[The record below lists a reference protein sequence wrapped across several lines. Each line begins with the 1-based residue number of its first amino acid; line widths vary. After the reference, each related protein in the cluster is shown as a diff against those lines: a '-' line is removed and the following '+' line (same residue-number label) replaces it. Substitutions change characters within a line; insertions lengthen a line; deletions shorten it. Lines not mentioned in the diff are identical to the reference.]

1 MFGSCGS
8 NTGARPPIKMRTL
21 AFLVSIL
28 IATSFVPLLKAEEI
42 IKDKSPD
49 KRFALRMTHSEEGW
63 DTEII
68 ETATKKKV
76 IDLES
81 VALSGDKDRIVWMS
95 DSSEPVEEYGEEATL
110 IWSRDSQRVAYYNL
124 NRRNRTMSVYFRN
137 DSTFEEVSLPEFPKC
152 DEIKNQDA
160 KDVEIVHFG
169 VKPIYWMD
177 SGALSVSVEH
187 WWRTPEG
194 KLKTCE
200 PTITMTFDA
209 QRHASLAKAETP
221 PEEIGQKIESPNG
234 TFFLEELPAP
244 TKNEAGETMDDQE
257 VWIVSAKDPAKRER
271 LPGFHMAEGVGV
283 ISGAAISPDEN
294 WMLVARHHGSHM
306 NSTHLFHRKEG
317 LKFENVFPNANW
329 PPDPESTDRFD
340 NEAWKYFS
348 KIEGVPLTKIDMKD
362 LGPEQISF
370 LDWSADSGRLLIDLD
385 GGLTGS
391 VETPDRNLYKK
402 PGVSAWVAYF
412 NTKTKRFELTDRL
425 RACNKG
431 ARKRWKAMDNDNE
444 EAPEEGFVPPSAE
457 SIGHEG
463 PDLPVAERLKKYEA
477 ELAAMVKRRAGQL
490 DGADR
495 AEFEKKEA
503 DWRDKLDDDAAQIK
517 DPAKR
522 LGMRARSTWYHLINV
537 REERLPIYEEAKS
550 GDAKQSQP

>member
-1 MFGSCGS
+1 MKIIVAFG
-8 NTGARPPIKMRTL
+8 ALLI
-21 AFLVSIL
+21 VSSL
-28 IATSFVPLLKAEEI
+28 QAEGKEI

-49 KRFALRMTHSEEGW
+49 GKFALRLTHGEEGW

-68 ETATKKKV
+68 ETGTKKKV

-81 VALSGDKDRIVWMS
+81 VAATGDKDRIVWMS
-95 DSSEPVEEYGEEATL
+95 DSSRSVDTYGDEATL
-110 IWSRDSQRVAYYNL
+110 VWSRDSQRVAYYDL
-124 NRRNRTMSVYFRN
+124 DRRNRTMSVYFRN
-137 DSTFEEVSLPEFPKC
+137 GSSFEEVSLPEFPKC
-152 DEIKNQDA
+152 DEIKNEDP
-160 KDVEIVHFG
+160 KYLEIVHFG

-187 WWRTPEG
+187 WWRIPEG

-244 TKNEAGETMDDQE
+244 TKNEAGETMNDQE
-257 VWIVSAKDPAKRER
+257 VWIVSARDPAKRER

-362 LGPEQISF
+362 LGPERISF
-370 LDWSADSGRLLIDLD
+370 LDWSADSGRLLIDLH

-425 RACNKG
+425 RARNKG

-517 DPAKR
+517 DPAKQ

>member
-1 MFGSCGS
+1 
-8 NTGARPPIKMRTL
+8 MRTIALL
-21 AFLVSIL
+21 APIL
-28 IATSFVPLLKAEEI
+28 IALGVISSLQAEEKEV
-42 IKDKSPD
+42 IKDKSPN
-49 KRFALRMTHSEEGW
+49 KKFALRMTHSEEGW

-68 ETATKKKV
+68 DAKTKKKI

-81 VALSGDKDRIVWMS
+81 VAASGDKDRIVWMS
-95 DSSEPVEEYGEEATL
+95 DSSEPVERYGNEATL
-110 IWSRDSQRVAYYNL
+110 IWSRDSQRVASYNL
-124 NRRNRTMSVYFRN
+124 DRRNRTMSVYFRN
-137 DSTFEEVSLPEFPKC
+137 GSTFEEVSLPEFPKC

-257 VWIVSAKDPAKRER
+257 VWIVSARDPAKRER

-283 ISGAAISPDEN
+283 ISGAAISPNEN

-306 NSTHLFHRKEG
+306 NSTQLFHRKEG

-340 NEAWKYFS
+340 NEAWKFFS
-348 KIEGVPLTKIDMKD
+348 KAEGVPLTKIDMKD
-362 LGPEQISF
+362 LGPEPISF
-370 LDWSADSGRLLIDLD
+370 LDWSADSGRLLIDLH

-391 VETPDRNLYKK
+391 VETPDRDLYKK
-402 PGVSAWVAYF
+402 PGVSLWVAYF

-457 SIGHEG
+457 SIGHEA
-463 PDLPVAERLKKYEA
+463 PDAPVAERLKKYEA
-477 ELAAMVKRRAGQL
+477 ELSAMVKRRAGQL

-495 AEFEKKEA
+495 AQFEKKEA
-503 DWRDKLDDDAAQIK
+503 DWRDKLEEDAAQIK
-517 DPAKR
+517 DPQKR
-522 LGMRARSTWYHLINV
+522 LGFRTRSTWYHLIDV
-537 REERLPIYEEAKS
+537 REERLPIYEKAKS
-550 GDAKQSQP
+550 GGAKPSQP

>member
-1 MFGSCGS
+1 
-8 NTGARPPIKMRTL
+8 MRVIIALL
-21 AFLVSIL
+21 ASIV
-28 IATSFVPLLKAEEI
+28 IALGVASLLQAEEI

-49 KRFALRMTHSEEGW
+49 RKFALRMTDGEEGW

-81 VALSGDKDRIVWMS
+81 VAASGDKDRIVWMS
-95 DSSEPVEEYGEEATL
+95 DSSEPVERYGNEATL
-110 IWSRDSQRVAYYNL
+110 TWSRDSQRVAYYNL
-124 NRRNRTMSVYFRN
+124 HRRNRTMSVYFRN
-137 DSTFEEVSLPEFPKC
+137 GSSFEEVSLPEFPKC
-152 DEIKNQDA
+152 DEIKNQ
-160 KDVEIVHFG
+160 DVEIVHFG

-187 WWRTPEG
+187 WWHTSEG

-200 PTITMTFDA
+200 PKFTITFDA
-209 QRHASLAKAETP
+209 QRHTSLQQAGESPKG
-221 PEEIGQKIESPNG
+221 IGTKIESPNG
-234 TFFLEELPAP
+234 TFFVEELPAP

-271 LPGFHMAEGVGV
+271 LPGFYMEEGTGV
-283 ISGAAISPDEN
+283 VSGAAISPDEN
-294 WMLVARHHGSHM
+294 WMLVAQHRGSHM
-306 NSTHLFHRKEG
+306 NATYLFRRKEG
-317 LKFENVFPNANW
+317 LKFENVFPNAKW
-329 PPDPESTDRFD
+329 PPDPESEDRFD
-340 NEAWKYFS
+340 NEAWKFFS
-348 KIEGVPLTKIDMKD
+348 KAEGVPLTKIDMKD

-370 LDWSADSGRLLIDLD
+370 LDWSADSGRLLIDLH

-391 VETPDRNLYKK
+391 VETPDRDLYKK
-402 PGVSAWVAYF
+402 PGVSVWVAYF

-425 RACNKG
+425 RVCNKG

-444 EAPEEGFVPPSAE
+444 EAPEDGFVPPSAE

-463 PDLPVAERLKKYEA
+463 PDASVAERLKKYEA
-477 ELAAMVKRRAGQL
+477 QLAAMVKRRAGQL

-503 DWRDKLDDDAAQIK
+503 DWRDKLEEDAAQIK
-517 DPAKR
+517 DPAKQ
-522 LGMRARSTWYHLINV
+522 LGMRARSTWYHIEDV
-537 REERLPIYEEAKS
+537 RNERLPVYEDAKS

>member
-1 MFGSCGS
+1 
-8 NTGARPPIKMRTL
+8 
-21 AFLVSIL
+21 
-28 IATSFVPLLKAEEI
+28 
-42 IKDKSPD
+42 
-49 KRFALRMTHSEEGW
+49 
-63 DTEII
+63 
-68 ETATKKKV
+68 
-76 IDLES
+76 
-81 VALSGDKDRIVWMS
+81 
-95 DSSEPVEEYGEEATL
+95 
-110 IWSRDSQRVAYYNL
+110 
-124 NRRNRTMSVYFRN
+124 
-137 DSTFEEVSLPEFPKC
+137 
-152 DEIKNQDA
+152 
-160 KDVEIVHFG
+160 
-169 VKPIYWMD
+169 
-177 SGALSVSVEH
+177 
-187 WWRTPEG
+187 
-194 KLKTCE
+194 
-200 PTITMTFDA
+200 
-209 QRHASLAKAETP
+209 
-221 PEEIGQKIESPNG
+221 
-234 TFFLEELPAP
+234 
-244 TKNEAGETMDDQE
+244 
-257 VWIVSAKDPAKRER
+257 
-271 LPGFHMAEGVGV
+271 
-283 ISGAAISPDEN
+283 
-294 WMLVARHHGSHM
+294 M

-362 LGPEQISF
+362 LGPERISF
-370 LDWSADSGRLLIDLD
+370 LDWSADSGRLLIDLH

-425 RACNKG
+425 RARNKG

-517 DPAKR
+517 DPAKQ

>member
-1 MFGSCGS
+1 
-8 NTGARPPIKMRTL
+8 MRTIAL
-21 AFLVSIL
+21 FASIL
-28 IATSFVPLLKAEEI
+28 IATCCVPLLKAEEV

-49 KRFALRMTHSEEGW
+49 KKFALRMTHSEEGW

-95 DSSEPVEEYGEEATL
+95 DSSEPVERYGEEATL

-124 NRRNRTMSVYFRN
+124 HRRNRTMSVYFRN
-137 DSTFEEVSLPEFPKC
+137 GSSFEEVSLPEFPKC
-152 DEIKNQDA
+152 DEIKNQ
-160 KDVEIVHFG
+160 DVEIVHFG

-177 SGALSVSVEH
+177 SGALSASVEH

-209 QRHASLAKAETP
+209 QRHASLAKAEEP
-221 PEEIGQKIESPNG
+221 PEGIGTKIESPNG
-234 TFFLEELPAP
+234 TFFVEQVDVPA
-244 TKNEAGETMDDQE
+244 KNEAGEPRTDQE

-271 LPGFHMAEGVGV
+271 LPGFYMEEGMGV

-370 LDWSADSGRLLIDLD
+370 LDWSVDSGRLLIDLH

-391 VETPDRNLYKK
+391 VETPDRDLYKK
-402 PGVSAWVAYF
+402 PGVSVWVAYF

-444 EAPEEGFVPPSAE
+444 EAPEEGFVPPLAE

-463 PDLPVAERLKKYEA
+463 PDAPVAERLKKYQT

-490 DGADR
+490 DDADR

-503 DWRDKLDDDAAQIK
+503 DWHDKLEDDAAQIK
-517 DPAKR
+517 DPNKR
-522 LGMRARSTWYHLINV
+522 LGMRARSTWYHLIDV
-537 REERLPIYEEAKS
+537 REERLPVYEQGKS
-550 GDAKQSQP
+550 GEPKPSQP